1 MPLEEILEVTGIH
14 DDPSPE
20 PDRDEFPALDEFVDV
35 RHAAKQVVLCHFWNG
50 ECFGESFCS
59 VPGHRSLFF
68 PLVVLIFTIDIK
80 GYEQLEIRI
89 RCFAA

>member
-1 MPLEEILEVTGIH
+1 
-14 DDPSPE
+14 
-20 PDRDEFPALDEFVDV
+20 
-35 RHAAKQVVLCHFWNG
+35 VVLCHFWNG